1 MARYIGSVCK
11 VCRREGMKLFFKGD
25 RCYTD
30 KCSFERRSYAPGQ
43 HGQAKGKVSEYAIQ
57 LREKQKVK
65 RLYGLMEGQFIN
77 TFRRAER
84 EKGVTGENLISLLE
98 KRLDN
103 VVFRLGLANSRR
115 QARMLI
121 TQGHFSV
128 NNRKV
133 NIPSYSLKLNDEIQV
148 SEKSRKANV
157 FEGSVKSVDRRG
169 VPEWLLLDKDSLKGS
184 VRRLPERDDVT
195 LPIQEQYIVELYSK

>member
-77 TFRRAER
+77 TFRKAER

-133 NIPSYSLKLNDEIQV
+133 NIPSYSINLNDEIQV
-148 SEKSRKANV
+148 TEKSRKANV
-157 FEGSVKSVDRRG
+157 FEGSVKSADRRG
-169 VPEWLLLDKDSLKGS
+169 VPEWLMLDKDSLKGS
-184 VRRLPERDDVT
+184 VRRLPDRDDVT

>member
-1 MARYIGSVCK
+1 MH
-11 VCRREGMKLFFKGD
+11 
-25 RCYTD
+25 
-30 KCSFERRSYAPGQ
+30 PGQ

-65 RLYGLMEGQFIN
+65 RLYGLMEGQFLN
-77 TFRRAER
+77 TFKKAER

-133 NIPSYSLKLNDEIQV
+133 DIPSYSLKLNDEIRGYGEEQ
-148 SEKSRKANV
+148 
-157 FEGSVKSVDRRG
+157 EG
-169 VPEWLLLDKDSLKGS
+169 
-184 VRRLPERDDVT
+184 
-195 LPIQEQYIVELYSK
+195 